1 MIEPG
6 ILVEIVT
13 DAQIECPLD
22 HARIRAAVIQ
32 AANSQGYHR
41 GQVGVRI
48 TDDATIHRINV
59 EHLDHDYPTDVISF
73 DYRSQNGT
81 IEGEM
86 VVSVDTALA
95 RSRELG
101 WALEHELT
109 LYLVHGTLHIAGL
122 DDQISSDRSRMRAA
136 ERQVMRDLGIET
148 FARFAPDVAENLER
162 SGADGTAPLARP
174 TDRTSVTGRTEEE
187 QA

>member
-13 DAQIECPLD
+13 DTQIECPLD
-22 HARIRAAVIQ
+22 DERIRAAVIM
-32 AANSQGYHR
+32 AANSQGYDR
-41 GQVGVRI
+41 GELGVRI
-48 TDDATIHRINV
+48 TDDTTIHQINL

-73 DYRSQNGT
+73 DYASQDGT

-86 VVSVDTALA
+86 VVSIDTAQA
-95 RSRELG
+95 RSQELG
-101 WALEHELT
+101 WDCEHELI

-122 DDQISSDRSRMRAA
+122 DDQREADRSRMRAA
-136 ERQVMRDLGIET
+136 ERQVMRDLGIDT
-148 FARFAPDVAENLER
+148 FARFAPDATETPER
-162 SGADGTAPLARP
+162 TVADGTSALARP
-174 TDRTSVTGRTEEE
+174 ADQTSVAGRAQEE